1 MIISICISILWR
13 QTRFDSFLRISIS
26 YVLDSASVSFRGL
39 LVTIDIRTK
48 SLHPQY
54 CIHVYTIRL
63 FILLSKRPCIC
74 LVLQIVNFFVSY
86 NLEFNLHKRPKLS
99 CTMII
104 MLTFAED
111 LGHTMYGYDIRNRV
125 ISVYLSLKSIIKQ
138 FSLVLQKSK
147 QTFVIYVTNVS
158 CFVWQF
164 IENGLNSTSFQKIHW
179 TFRM

>member
-1 MIISICISILWR
+1 MFCSCIKTKSVTLIISICISILWR
-13 QTRFDSFLRISIS
+13 QTRFDSFLRI
-26 YVLDSASVSFRGL
+26 YVLDSVSFRGL

-111 LGHTMYGYDIRNRV
+111 LGHMVMI
-125 ISVYLSLKSIIKQ
+125 LKQS
-138 FSLVLQKSK
+138 
-147 QTFVIYVTNVS
+147 Y
-158 CFVWQF
+158 
-164 IENGLNSTSFQKIHW
+164 
-179 TFRM
+179 